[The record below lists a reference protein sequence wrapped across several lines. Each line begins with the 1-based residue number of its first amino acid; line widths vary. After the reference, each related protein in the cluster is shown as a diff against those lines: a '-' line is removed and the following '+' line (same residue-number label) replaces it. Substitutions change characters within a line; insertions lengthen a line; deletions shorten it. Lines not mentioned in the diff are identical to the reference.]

1 MRPVV
6 LWTSW
11 VIVSVCLLT
20 SPAFAQRLPGTVVP
34 DHYALSFAPDF
45 QKDNFRGRATIDVQV
60 NQPTPTVTLHAAE
73 ITFQSVRITSSP
85 VLCLEAGCQP
95 AARVCRGVPA
105 RPRSDP

>member
-11 VIVSVCLLT
+11 AIVTVCVLA

-45 QKDNFRGRATIDVQV
+45 QKDNFRGRVTIDVQV
-60 NQPTPTVTLHAAE
+60 KQATTEVTLHAAE
-73 ITFQSVRITSSP
+73 ITFQSVRITSGGRTDRKS
-85 VLCLEAGCQP
+85 V
-95 AARVCRGVPA
+95 V
-105 RPRSDP
+105 

>member
-1 MRPVV
+1 AAWRKVWQICTYMRVKLLRLHLMLPVV

-73 ITFQSVRITSSP
+73 ITFQSVPLT
-85 VLCLEAGCQP
+85 
-95 AARVCRGVPA
+95 
-105 RPRSDP
+105 